1 MASTIASKK
10 RLVLG
15 GYFASMQDNDA
26 KKRYLEK
33 LKFTGG
39 IDPYE
44 TGRKEWTDD
53 VDLWP
58 SITHIN
64 LAMYLVLTPSPYTGD
79 ELLNYKSLDC
89 YRNFLSGWVRE
100 VLVMPVAA
108 TSESDSDGH
117 EKRVIFWK
125 GI

>member
-1 MASTIASKK
+1 MASTIASKE

-26 KKRYLEK
+26 KKRFLEK

-64 LAMYLVLTPSPYTGD
+64 LAMYLVLTPSPYTGE
-79 ELLNYKSLDC
+79 ELL
-89 YRNFLSGWVRE
+89 YRLQFRLLLKLPLWMGSAWRSVSDASCCNIRVRQ
-100 VLVMPVAA
+100 
-108 TSESDSDGH
+108 
-117 EKRVIFWK
+117 
-125 GI
+125 

>member
-1 MASTIASKK
+1 MASTIASKE
-10 RLVLG
+10 RLVFG

-44 TGRKEWTDD
+44 IGRKEWTDD
-53 VDLWP
+53 VDLWA

-64 LAMYLVLTPSPYTGD
+64 LAMYLVLTPSPYTGE

-89 YRNFLSGWVRE
+89 C
-100 VLVMPVAA
+100 
-108 TSESDSDGH
+108 
-117 EKRVIFWK
+117 
-125 GI
+125 